1 MVSVDGW
8 DGDKGMWGWLGMDS
22 KFAGMD
28 GDRDK
33 SSSLCR
39 SLSYSETLKSL
50 LQWYSKENYRHL
62 GATSQPRK
70 TWKIMCGMAHY
81 ACTHFDFNS
90 MKVKK
95 NIEVKQCRLIS
106 ISAI

>member
-8 DGDKGMWGWLGMDS
+8 DGDRGMWGWLGMDS

-50 LQWYSKENYRHL
+50 L
-62 GATSQPRK
+62 
-70 TWKIMCGMAHY
+70 
-81 ACTHFDFNS
+81 
-90 MKVKK
+90 
-95 NIEVKQCRLIS
+95 
-106 ISAI
+106 